1 MSEDSFSVEDNGN
14 QLDTKAG
21 VSTSFPIADPSNA
34 PKVESG
40 SGPQDYWEV
49 LLGELIHLL
58 GLFFVHSKHAQ
69 GVRTT
74 EVLFNQIM
82 RHLEIINKMPDNDD
96 GGILIRK
103 SHCKAP
109 SHENET
115 DYLAMCGKL
124 MISAKGQSDSRSSQ
138 AAKRF
143 AHLESALI
151 QAFQSFL
158 DMGIHSLYLKL
169 QENTEKR
176 IDQFRLALNIAAR
189 FQASVHDGSS
199 IRFRCYGRALTFPL
213 INDTSGHPDP
223 NLTLTAALNGLS
235 PVNARE
241 LIKQAQAFYK
251 LNIGQDH
258 ESGSSTGS
266 SMGVSSYNQI
276 FSVRSLRSQL
286 VKPPIEINN
295 IPWMQ
300 VEFSPIKRTTCQP
313 CGREIGEKSVAE
325 PIRAEVPKDVPTAVK
340 QSPDSNKEDTP
351 ESIRQLLTRF
361 IDKDDHKNN
370 SVIEI
375 LIADDYGELEPFAIG
390 KRFVSITQ
398 LLYVLDKR
406 CQDQTVF
413 ERIIAFFHHRLKTV
427 PDSVLFNIIVQR
439 QGLKIVSDGRS
450 VMVGMVHPRLFDL
463 ITLVSEHVA
472 AQRRMAII
480 QEMAFNFDPCHIPLL
495 ADGFGISTKD
505 AHLILEILKDC
516 FSASGRFVRPIFEG
530 RIGQM
535 AQFENAIF
543 EMLWCFLKQTPRRQ
557 DRLNFLNALQLLM
570 ERLNSPKRATHFLL
584 SDICQLPSDVCFT
597 DRNAFSLTNVLLH
610 QENKELYVDIN
621 RTPEDVL
628 NLDRRIN
635 KEVKRY
641 LVWRLE
647 ADKVRM
653 LSKLRTVHQRIQ
665 QALLVP
671 NETDGS
677 FEAAFLWAL
686 EREALILLAIVGGH
700 TARIFLREAF
710 CSYGSTDSALY
721 QRESAI
727 KDLSD
732 AMAQLQIL
740 IRALGRAG
748 NLEDIKLLKALR
760 KQEKSLCH
768 LNPHPAHT
776 LRVKQVMKWIPKAI
790 KTIHT

>member
-1 MSEDSFSVEDNGN
+1 MNEDSFSVEDNGN
-14 QLDTKAG
+14 QLDTKGG
-21 VSTSFPIADPSNA
+21 VSTSLPITDPSNE

-58 GLFFVHSKHAQ
+58 GLFFVHSKYAR

-74 EVLFNQIM
+74 EVLFGQLM
-82 RHLEIINKMPDNDD
+82 RHLEIINKMPDND

-103 SHCKAP
+103 SYSKAP
-109 SHENET
+109 SPQDET

-124 MISAKGQSDSRSSQ
+124 MISAKGESDSKSSQ

-143 AHLESALI
+143 AHLESAFI

-158 DMGIHSLYLKL
+158 DMGIHSLYLKIP
-169 QENTEKR
+169 ENTEKR

-189 FQASVHDGSS
+189 FQASVNEGSS

-213 INDTSGHPDP
+213 INDTRGHPDP

-241 LIKQAQAFYK
+241 LIKQAEAFHK
-251 LNIGQDH
+251 LNNWQDH
-258 ESGSSTGS
+258 ESES
-266 SMGVSSYNQI
+266 SMRVSSYNQI

-295 IPWMQ
+295 IPWMH
-300 VEFSPIKRTTCQP
+300 VESSPIKITTCQP
-313 CGREIGEKSVAE
+313 YGKEIGEKSAAE
-325 PIRAEVPKDVPTAVK
+325 PTHAVVPKSVPTAVK
-340 QSPDSNKEDTP
+340 ESSDSNKEYTP
-351 ESIRQLLTRF
+351 ESIRQLLARF
-361 IDKDDHKNN
+361 IDKDDHKNH
-370 SVIEI
+370 SAIEA
-375 LIADDYGELEPFAIG
+375 LIAGDYGELEPFTIG

-406 CQDQTVF
+406 CQDQTIF

-427 PDSVLFNIIVQR
+427 PDSVLSNIIVQR
-439 QGLKIVSDGRS
+439 QGLKIVGDGRS

-480 QEMAFNFDPCHIPLL
+480 EEMAFNFDPCHIPLL

-505 AHLILEILKDC
+505 AHLILELLKDC
-516 FSASGRFVRPIFEG
+516 FSASGRFIRPTFEG

-535 AQFENAIF
+535 TQFENAIF

-570 ERLNSPKRATHFLL
+570 ERLNSPKRATQFLL
-584 SDICQLPSDVCFT
+584 ADICQLPSDVRFT
-597 DRNAFSLTNVLLH
+597 DRNAFSLTNILLH

-628 NLDRRIN
+628 NFDRRIN
-635 KEVKRY
+635 TEVKRY

-653 LSKLRTVHQRIQ
+653 LSKLRTIHQRLQ

-671 NETDGS
+671 NETDGA

-686 EREALILLAIVGGH
+686 EREALIFLPIVGGH
-700 TARIFLREAF
+700 TARIYLREALD
-710 CSYGSTDSALY
+710 SYGRTDSAFY

-748 NLEDIKLLKALR
+748 NIEDIELLKALR
-760 KQEKSLCH
+760 KQEKALCN

>member
-1 MSEDSFSVEDNGN
+1 MNEDSFSVGDNGN
-14 QLDTKAG
+14 QLGTKAG
-21 VSTSFPIADPSNA
+21 VSTSLPITDPANQS
-34 PKVESG
+34 KVESG
-40 SGPQDYWEV
+40 PGPRDYWEI

-58 GLFFVHSKHAQ
+58 GLFFVHSKHAR

-74 EVLFNQIM
+74 EVLFDQLM
-82 RHLEIINKMPDNDD
+82 RHLGIINKMPDND

-103 SHCKAP
+103 SYSKAP
-109 SHENET
+109 LPQDET

-124 MISAKGQSDSRSSQ
+124 MISAKGESGSKSSQ

-151 QAFQSFL
+151 QAFQSLL
-158 DMGIHSLYLKL
+158 DMGIHSLYLKIP
-169 QENTEKR
+169 ENTEKR

-189 FQASVHDGSS
+189 FQASVNEGSS

-213 INDTSGHPDP
+213 INDTRGHPDP

-241 LIKQAQAFYK
+241 LIKQAEAFHK
-251 LNIGQDH
+251 LNNGQDH
-258 ESGSSTGS
+258 ESES
-266 SMGVSSYNQI
+266 SMRVSSYNQI

-300 VEFSPIKRTTCQP
+300 IESSPLKKTNGQP
-313 CGREIGEKSVAE
+313 CGREIGEKPAAE
-325 PIRAEVPKDVPTAVK
+325 PTPAMEPKGIPTAVTA
-340 QSPDSNKEDTP
+340 SSDSNKAYSP
-351 ESIRQLLTRF
+351 ESIRQLLTQY
-361 IDKDDHKNN
+361 IDKDDHQNH
-370 SVIEI
+370 SAIEA
-375 LIADDYGELEPFAIG
+375 LLAGDYGELEPFTIG

-398 LLYVLDKR
+398 LLYVLDKC

-427 PDSVLFNIIVQR
+427 PDSVLSNIIVQR
-439 QGLKIVSDGRS
+439 QGLKIVGDRRS

-480 QEMAFNFDPCHIPLL
+480 EEMAFNFDPCHIPLL

-505 AHLILEILKDC
+505 AHLILEVLKDC
-516 FSASGRFVRPIFEG
+516 FSASGRFVRPTFEG

-570 ERLNSPKRATHFLL
+570 ERLNSPKRATQFLL
-584 SDICQLPSDVCFT
+584 ADICQLPSDVRFT
-597 DRNAFSLTNVLLH
+597 DRNAFSLTNILLH

-635 KEVKRY
+635 TEVKRY

-653 LSKLRTVHQRIQ
+653 LSKLRTIHQRLQ
-665 QALLVP
+665 QTLLVP
-671 NETDGS
+671 NETDGA

-686 EREALILLAIVGGH
+686 EREALIFLAIVGGH

-710 CSYGSTDSALY
+710 NSYGRTDSAFY
-721 QRESAI
+721 QREAAI

-748 NLEDIKLLKALR
+748 NIEDIELLKALS
-760 KQEKSLCH
+760 KQEKALCN
-768 LNPHPAHT
+768 LNPHPANT

>member
-1 MSEDSFSVEDNGN
+1 MNEDSFSVEDNGN
-14 QLDTKAG
+14 QLGTKGG
-21 VSTSFPIADPSNA
+21 VSTSLPIADPSN
-34 PKVESG
+34 PSKVESG

-49 LLGELIHLL
+49 LLGEFIHLL
-58 GLFFVHSKHAQ
+58 GLFFVHSKHAR

-74 EVLFNQIM
+74 EVLFGQLM
-82 RHLEIINKMPDNDD
+82 RHLEIINKMPDND

-109 SHENET
+109 SPQDET
-115 DYLAMCGKL
+115 NYLAMCGKL
-124 MISAKGQSDSRSSQ
+124 MISAKGETDSKSSQ

-158 DMGIHSLYLKL
+158 DLGIHSLYLKIP
-169 QENTEKR
+169 ENTEKR
-176 IDQFRLALNIAAR
+176 IDQFKLALNIAAR
-189 FQASVHDGSS
+189 FQASVNEGSS

-213 INDTSGHPDP
+213 IHDILGHPDP

-241 LIKQAQAFYK
+241 LIKQAEAFHR
-251 LNIGQDH
+251 LNNGLGH
-258 ESGSSTGS
+258 ESES
-266 SMGVSSYNQI
+266 SMRVSSYNQI

-286 VKPPIEINN
+286 IKPPIEINN

-300 VEFSPIKRTTCQP
+300 VESSPVKITNRQP
-313 CGREIGEKSVAE
+313 CGREIGEKSAAE
-325 PIRAEVPKDVPTAVK
+325 PIHAVEPEGVPKAVK
-340 QSPDSNKEDTP
+340 ASSDSNKAYSP
-351 ESIRQLLTRF
+351 ESIRQLLTPY

-370 SVIEI
+370 SAIEA
-375 LIADDYGELEPFAIG
+375 LFAGDYGELEPFTIG

-427 PDSVLFNIIVQR
+427 PDSVLSNIIVQR
-439 QGLKIVSDGRS
+439 QGLKIVSDRRS

-472 AQRRMAII
+472 AQRRTAII
-480 QEMAFNFDPCHIPLL
+480 EEMAFNFDPCHIPLL

-535 AQFENAIF
+535 AQFENTIF
-543 EMLWCFLKQTPRRQ
+543 ETLWCFLKQTPRRQ

-570 ERLNSPKRATHFLL
+570 ERLNSPKRATQFLL
-584 SDICQLPSDVCFT
+584 ADICQLPSDVRFT
-597 DRNAFSLTNVLLH
+597 DRNAFSLTNILLH

-635 KEVKRY
+635 REVKRY

-653 LSKLRTVHQRIQ
+653 LSKLRTIHQRLQ
-665 QALLVP
+665 QTLLAP

-686 EREALILLAIVGGH
+686 EREALIFLAIVGGH

-710 CSYGSTDSALY
+710 NSYGRTDSAFY

-748 NLEDIKLLKALR
+748 NIEDIELLKALR
-760 KQEKSLCH
+760 KQEKALCN
-768 LNPHPAHT
+768 LNPHPANT

>member
-1 MSEDSFSVEDNGN
+1 MNENSFSVEDNGN
-14 QLDTKAG
+14 TPDTKTG
-21 VSTSFPIADPSNA
+21 VSSILPPSDPVRERKEKSGFGFSN
-34 PKVESG
+34 
-40 SGPQDYWEV
+40 YWEV

-74 EVLFNQIM
+74 EVLFNQLI
-82 RHLEIINKMPDNDD
+82 RHLEIIKKMPDNNS
-96 GGILIRK
+96 GILIRK

-109 SHENET
+109 LSQDDT
-115 DYLAMCGKL
+115 YYLAMCGKL
-124 MISAKGQSDSRSSQ
+124 MISAEGETDPKSRQS
-138 AAKRF
+138 ANKRF

-151 QAFQSFL
+151 QAFQGFS
-158 DMGIHSLYLKL
+158 DMGIYSLYLKIP
-169 QENTEKR
+169 ENREKR

-189 FQASVHDGSS
+189 FQASVNEGAS

-213 INDTSGHPDP
+213 INDTFGHPDP

-241 LIKQAQAFYK
+241 LIKQAQAFHK
-251 LNIGQDH
+251 LNIEQGH
-258 ESGSSTGS
+258 EFESF
-266 SMGVSSYNQI
+266 MRVSSYNQI

-286 VKPPIEINN
+286 VKPPIEMNN

-300 VEFSPIKRTTCQP
+300 VASSPKKITTFQP
-313 CGREIGEKSVAE
+313 SGREIGEKSAAE
-325 PIRAEVPKDVPTAVK
+325 PGQALTLKGFPSAVK
-340 QSPDSNKEDTP
+340 ESSDANKENTP
-351 ESIRQLLTRF
+351 ASILRLLARF

-370 SVIEI
+370 SAIAA
-375 LIADDYGELEPFAIG
+375 LIASDYGELEPFTIG
-390 KRFVSITQ
+390 KRFVSITR
-398 LLYVLDKR
+398 LLYVLDKH

-413 ERIIAFFHHRLKTV
+413 ESIIAFFQHRLKSV
-427 PDSVLFNIIVQR
+427 PDSVLSSIIVQR
-439 QGLKIVSDGRS
+439 QGLKIVGDGRS

-480 QEMAFNFDPCHIPLL
+480 EEMAFNFDPCHIALL

-505 AHLILEILKDC
+505 AHRILEVLKDC
-516 FSASGRFVRPIFEG
+516 FSAGGRFVRPTFEG
-530 RIGQM
+530 RIDQM
-535 AQFENAIF
+535 VQFENAIF

-570 ERLNSPKRATHFLL
+570 ERLHHPKRATQILL
-584 SDICQLPSDVCFT
+584 ADICQLPSDVRFT
-597 DRNAFSLTNVLLH
+597 DRNAFSLTNILLH
-610 QENKELYVDIN
+610 EENKELYVDIN

-635 KEVKRY
+635 REVKRY

-653 LSKLRTVHQRIQ
+653 LSKLRKIHQRLQ
-665 QALLVP
+665 RALLEP
-671 NETDGS
+671 NETDRS
-677 FEAAFLWAL
+677 FEVTFLWAL
-686 EREALILLAIVGGH
+686 EREALLFLAIVGGH

-710 CSYGSTDSALY
+710 NSYGRTDSAFY

-748 NLEDIKLLKALR
+748 NMEDIELLEALR
-760 KQEKSLCH
+760 KQESALRD
-768 LNPHPAHT
+768 LNPHPAHA

-790 KTIHT
+790 KTIYS